1 MNQYSPGTI
10 DISKFEQKYGK
21 GMTLLQ
27 LADEIVKQQ
36 QREIRQMK
44 AALKKNK

>member
-1 MNQYSPGTI
+1 MNQHSPGTI

-21 GMTLLQ
+21 GMTLIQ

-36 QREIRQMK
+36 QREMREMK
-44 AALKKNK
+44 ALLKKNK